1 MIRPILRPTGSKKS
15 ESGSH
20 LATPGR
26 LAILI
31 WSLLM
36 ALLVPAEQV
45 FVSAMLAFVLNSLVY
60 PRALRRLTR
69 PYWLIFAG
77 LLVLPNLVWAGGPF
91 VDFLGLSLSLPGARI
106 GLGMLA
112 RAMVVILAV
121 EGFSKAV
128 DIAEVAGLFER
139 VGLPGL
145 GFSVGVAVNLL
156 PLLRQS
162 ANCAWHT
169 LRMRGG
175 FRRQWWRGL
184 RLLLV
189 TVVANALRRAEEIA
203 LAAEVRAFS
212 PEQSPALPVSAGSWD
227 WPVAVVLLAAWLV
240 MLAGVF

>member
-1 MIRPILRPTGSKKS
+1 MIRPIVRLATRQETERPHYLG
-15 ESGSH
+15 
-20 LATPGR
+20 TPGR

-31 WSLLM
+31 WSLAM
-36 ALLVPAEQV
+36 VLLVPADRV
-45 FVSAMLAFVLNSLVY
+45 FVSALLAFVGNSLLY
-60 PRALRRLTR
+60 PGALRKLTR

-77 LLVLPNLVWAGGPF
+77 LLVLPSLIWAGEPYF
-91 VDFLGLSLSLPGARI
+91 DLLGLPLSHPGAMM

-112 RAMVVILAV
+112 RAAVVILAV

-128 DIAEVAGLFER
+128 DISEVAGLFER
-139 VGLPGL
+139 LGLPGL

-156 PLLRQS
+156 PLLRHSGQ
-162 ANCAWHT
+162 CAWHT

-212 PEQSPALPVSAGSWD
+212 PGRSPTLPLRKGALDGAMIVP
-227 WPVAVVLLAAWLV
+227 LLVCWLA
-240 MLAGVF
+240 LVFWGI